1 MCYIRFIEN
10 SKNRI
15 SCIRLDYA
23 LYKNPSNIQSVNRL
37 EFVVPLRKAVFRRSS
52 WRFHKHKFD

>member
-15 SCIRLDYA
+15 SCVRLDYV
-23 LYKNPSNIQSVNRL
+23 LYKNPSRVQSVNRL
-37 EFVVPLRKAVFRRSS
+37 EFVGPLRKAGFWRSS
-52 WRFHKHKFD
+52 WRFHKQFD